1 MGLLTILPGV
11 AAGVGSRARLA
22 SRHALRLVALWMV
35 FAFSVSTAAENE
47 PLEYAVKA
55 AYLSKFGLYVEWPRA
70 AFSSPSSAL
79 NLCIAGE
86 DPFGATL
93 DKAVADQRIG
103 NRAIVVRR
111 LKPVARDSGCHILY
125 VGGSD
130 KRQIR
135 QVIDAVQGTAVLIV
149 SDGASPAPA
158 GSIINF
164 VVKDNR
170 VRFDID
176 DEAAEQNALTVS
188 SKLLSLALNVKR
200 KPSKESR

>member
-11 AAGVGSRARLA
+11 AAGVGSRARSA
-22 SRHALRLVALWMV
+22 SRHALQLVALWMA
-35 FAFSVSTAAENE
+35 FASSFAIAAENE
-47 PLEYAVKA
+47 ALEYAVKA

-111 LKPVARDSGCHILY
+111 LKTVARDSGCHILY
-125 VGGSD
+125 IGGSD
-130 KRQIR
+130 RRHIR
-135 QVIDAVQGTAVLIV
+135 QVIDAVQGTGVLIV
-149 SDGASPAPA
+149 SDGAIPAPA

-176 DEAAEQNALTVS
+176 DEAADQNALTVS

-200 KPSKESR
+200 KTSQESR

>member
-11 AAGVGSRARLA
+11 VAGVGSRARLA
-22 SRHALRLVALWMV
+22 SRRALHLVALWM
-35 FAFSVSTAAENE
+35 ALALSVATAAENE
-47 PLEYAVKA
+47 ALEYAVKA

-111 LKPVARDSGCHILY
+111 LKTVARDSGCHILY

-130 KRQIR
+130 RRQIR
-135 QVIDAVQGTAVLIV
+135 QVIDAAQGNSVLIV
-149 SDGASPAPA
+149 SDGATPPPP
-158 GSIINF
+158 GSIIHF

-200 KPSKESR
+200 KQSQESR

>member
-1 MGLLTILPGV
+1 MELLTILPGV

-70 AFSSPSSAL
+70 AFSSPSAL

-111 LKPVARDSGCHILY
+111 LKTVARDSGCHILY

-176 DEAAEQNALTVS
+176 DEAADQTRS
-188 SKLLSLALNVKR
+188 
-200 KPSKESR
+200 PSARSC